1 MIIYAIYD
9 SLDETLCAVCI
20 RTIFINVF
28 MHIFTKSVWSI
39 LHSTLSIDY
48 KSFIDYC
55 WFTRLDQTLH
65 NLTFVTNHRLNF
77 YSLYC
82 LPTDSTNT
90 FINGWYS
97 IDSETNLILINTT
110 IILIFIL
117 LNNINLYKFKNI
129 WNIKYIL
136 HGINLILQQ
145 QPKTMH
151 QHLLR
156 MNLAFKATTIILY
169 EAKRCIA
176 CKINYGH

>member
-28 MHIFTKSVWSI
+28 MHIFIKSVWSI
-39 LHSTLSIDY
+39 LHSTLSTDY

-65 NLTFVTNHRLNF
+65 KLTFVTNHRLNF

-82 LPTDSTNT
+82 LLTDSTNT
-90 FINGWYS
+90 FMNRCYS
-97 IDSETNLILINTT
+97 IDST
-110 IILIFIL
+110 IILILIL
-117 LNNINLYKFKNI
+117 LININLCKVKNI
-129 WNIKYIL
+129 WNIVYIL

-145 QPKTMH
+145 QLKTMH

>member
-20 RTIFINVF
+20 RTIFINIF
-28 MHIFTKSVWSI
+28 IHIFIKSVWSI
-39 LHSTLSIDY
+39 LHSTLSTVY

-65 NLTFVTNHRLNF
+65 KLTFVTNHRLNF

-82 LPTDSTNT
+82 LLTDSTNT
-90 FINGWYS
+90 FM
-97 IDSETNLILINTT
+97 NTT
-110 IILIFIL
+110 IILILIL
-117 LNNINLYKFKNI
+117 LININLCKVKNI
-129 WNIKYIL
+129 WNIIYIL

-145 QPKTMH
+145 QLKTMH

>member
-20 RTIFINVF
+20 RTIFINIF
-28 MHIFTKSVWSI
+28 MHIFIKSVWSI
-39 LHSTLSIDY
+39 LHSTLSTVY
-48 KSFIDYC
+48 KSFIDSC

-65 NLTFVTNHRLNF
+65 KLTFVTNHRLNF

-82 LPTDSTNT
+82 LLTDSTNT
-90 FINGWYS
+90 FMNGCYS
-97 IDSETNLILINTT
+97 IDSDTNLILINRNARWL
-110 IILIFIL
+110 LI
-117 LNNINLYKFKNI
+117 NINLCKVKNI
-129 WNIKYIL
+129 WNIVYIL

-145 QPKTMH
+145 QLKTMH

>member
-9 SLDETLCAVCI
+9 SLDETLCALCI

-39 LHSTLSIDY
+39 LHSTLSTDY

-82 LPTDSTNT
+82 LLTDSINT
-90 FINGWYS
+90 FMNGWYS

-110 IILIFIL
+110 VILF
-117 LNNINLYKFKNI
+117 YTFEQYQVCKFKNM

-145 QPKTMH
+145 QLKTMH

>member
-9 SLDETLCAVCI
+9 SLDETLCAICI
-20 RTIFINVF
+20 ITIFINIF
-28 MHIFTKSVWSI
+28 MHIFIKSVWSI
-39 LHSTLSIDY
+39 LHFTLSTDY

-65 NLTFVTNHRLNF
+65 KLTFVTNHRLNF

-82 LPTDSTNT
+82 LLTDS
-90 FINGWYS
+90 
-97 IDSETNLILINTT
+97 TT
-110 IILIFIL
+110 IILILIL
-117 LNNINLYKFKNI
+117 LININLCKVKNI
-129 WNIKYIL
+129 WNIIYIL

-145 QPKTMH
+145 QLKTMH

>member
-39 LHSTLSIDY
+39 LHSTLSTDY

-82 LPTDSTNT
+82 LLTDSTNT

-97 IDSETNLILINTT
+97 IDSYYNGYS
-110 IILIFIL
+110 L
-117 LNNINLYKFKNI
+117 LYFWAISSSKFKNM

-145 QPKTMH
+145 QLKTMH

>member
-20 RTIFINVF
+20 RTIFINIF
-28 MHIFTKSVWSI
+28 MHIFIKSVWSI
-39 LHSTLSIDY
+39 LHSTLSTVY
-48 KSFIDYC
+48 KSFIDSC

-65 NLTFVTNHRLNF
+65 KLTFVTNHRLNF

-82 LPTDSTNT
+82 LLTDSTNT
-90 FINGWYS
+90 FMNGCYS
-97 IDSETNLILINTT
+97 IDSDTNRI
-110 IILIFIL
+110 
-117 LNNINLYKFKNI
+117 INLCKVKNI
-129 WNIKYIL
+129 WNIIYIL

-145 QPKTMH
+145 QLKTMH

>member
-20 RTIFINVF
+20 RTIFINIF
-28 MHIFTKSVWSI
+28 MHIFIKSVWSI
-39 LHSTLSIDY
+39 LHSTLSTDY

-65 NLTFVTNHRLNF
+65 KLTFVTNHRLNF

-82 LPTDSTNT
+82 LLTDS
-90 FINGWYS
+90 
-97 IDSETNLILINTT
+97 TT
-110 IILIFIL
+110 IILILIL
-117 LNNINLYKFKNI
+117 LININLCKVKNI
-129 WNIKYIL
+129 WNIIYIL

-145 QPKTMH
+145 QLKTMH

>member
-20 RTIFINVF
+20 RTIFINIF
-28 MHIFTKSVWSI
+28 MHIFIKSVWSI
-39 LHSTLSIDY
+39 LHSTLSTVY
-48 KSFIDYC
+48 KSFIDSC

-65 NLTFVTNHRLNF
+65 KLTFVTNHRLNF

-82 LPTDSTNT
+82 LLTDSTNT
-90 FINGWYS
+90 FMNRCYS
-97 IDSETNLILINTT
+97 IDST
-110 IILIFIL
+110 IILILTL
-117 LNNINLYKFKNI
+117 LININLCKVKNI
-129 WNIKYIL
+129 WNIVYIL

-145 QPKTMH
+145 QLKTMH